1 MFPRQV
7 LLELHDNSMR
17 GQVLIDD
24 RPLPVR
30 FDVPLPALTVNQGL
44 PLEHEALGDLI
55 GDLLVRDE
63 LIDHFV
69 MAALPPAAVQW
80 RVLVWPFADWPDD
93 PASNLRQIAPPLNLP
108 FDLENAYLDLQP
120 LPGDQS
126 QMLLAA
132 APKPLVDGWIDVFS
146 LAGVQ
151 LERLAPA
158 QSCQLAAIDS
168 LMAATP
174 ADQLIVLVDPD
185 PPGPCR
191 LLLIH
196 AGVPVFERSLAPQGS
211 ALVNDLVR
219 SVEFYRRQDSAV
231 RGLRLLLTRPL
242 SELPDLEARLSVS
255 AEQLS
260 SEPFGSLVLQGLAIP
275 DYRP

>member
-1 MFPRQV
+1 V
-7 LLELHDNSMR
+7 H
-17 GQVLIDD
+17 
-24 RPLPVR
+24 
-30 FDVPLPALTVNQGL
+30 
-44 PLEHEALGDLI
+44 
-55 GDLLVRDE
+55 
-63 LIDHFV
+63 
-69 MAALPPAAVQW
+69 W
-80 RVLVWPFADWPDD
+80 RVLVWPFEDWPED

-108 FDLENAYLDLQP
+108 FDLESAYLDLQP

-132 APKPLVDGWIDVFS
+132 APKPLVDAWIDVFS

-158 QSCQLAAIDS
+158 QSCQLAAIAS

-174 ADQLIVLVDPD
+174 ADQLVVLVDPD

-191 LLLIH
+191 LLLIRG
-196 AGVPVFERSLAPQGS
+196 GVPVFERSLASEGTG
-211 ALVNDLVR
+211 LVNELVR

-242 SELPDLEARLSVS
+242 AVLPQLESRLSVS
-255 AEQLS
+255 AELLS

-275 DYRP
+275 EVMP

>member
-1 MFPRQV
+1 
-7 LLELHDNSMR
+7 
-17 GQVLIDD
+17 
-24 RPLPVR
+24 
-30 FDVPLPALTVNQGL
+30 
-44 PLEHEALGDLI
+44 
-55 GDLLVRDE
+55 
-63 LIDHFV
+63 
-69 MAALPPAAVQW
+69 
-80 RVLVWPFADWPDD
+80 
-93 PASNLRQIAPPLNLP
+93 
-108 FDLENAYLDLQP
+108 
-120 LPGDQS
+120 
-126 QMLLAA
+126 
-132 APKPLVDGWIDVFS
+132 
-146 LAGVQ
+146 
-151 LERLAPA
+151 
-158 QSCQLAAIDS
+158 
-168 LMAATP
+168 MAATP

-219 SVEFYRRQDSAV
+219 SVDFYRRQDSAV

-242 SELPDLEARLSVS
+242 PELPDLEARLSVS